1 MDLAVG
7 INHDAV
13 YANYSMI
20 CLLQTI
26 WYIVHSGNMVWI

>member
-20 CLLQTI
+20 CLLQTS
-26 WYIVHSGNMVWI
+26 SGFEKYYL